1 MSSFKL
7 FRIICRIVGIILGFL
22 ILISFIADWR
32 LCARVGVI
40 LLVIDLI
47 LIAVKNRCPFC
58 HKALRIAPIHEEEYC
73 PYCGCKIE

>member
-7 FRIICRIVGIILGFL
+7 FRIICRIVGIILGFV

-47 LIAVKNRCPFC
+47 LIAVKNR
-58 HKALRIAPIHEEEYC
+58 RQ
-73 PYCGCKIE
+73 